1 MYKICAVTATR
12 AEYGVLKNTIK
23 RIIED
28 DELNLYLVVTGMHL
42 SKQYGYTIQEIID
55 DGIPVSDTVEIL
67 SEENDERAVTNAMGK
82 ETIAFG
88 EIFQRERPDMLLV
101 VGDRYEI
108 LPACQCAVIF
118 GIPIAHI
125 SGGEV
130 TEGAIDDSIRHAV
143 TKLSHLHFPG
153 CEVYRQR
160 IIQMGEEPQRVFN
173 YGDVGI
179 ENIKK
184 MEFMSKGE
192 LEKSLNILLD
202 KPYACVTFHPVTLEK
217 DSAERQIKELLSALR
232 EIKDMCFIFTKAN
245 ADVEGQII
253 NNCIDEFVEE
263 SENSVAFYSVGIK
276 RYLSLL
282 KGAEFVAGNSSSGI
296 IEAPTLNI
304 PTINIG
310 DRQKGRL
317 QAESILNC
325 KPIKEE
331 IIEAVKKARS
341 KEFKKIAKHTKNPY
355 EMGETSALIVNE
367 IKRFLNTENNKVKH
381 FYDMKERAD

>member
-1 MYKICAVTATR
+1 MYKICVVTATR
-12 AEYGVLKNTIK
+12 AEYGVLKKTIK
-23 RIIED
+23 RIMED
-28 DELNLYLVVTGMHL
+28 EELSLYLVVTGMHL
-42 SKQYGYTIQEIID
+42 SRQYGYTIQEIID
-55 DGIPVSDTVEIL
+55 DRLPISDTIEIL
-67 SEENDERAVTNAMGK
+67 SEENDERAITNAMGK

-88 EIFQRERPDMLLV
+88 EIFQREKPDMMLV

-217 DSAERQIKELLSALR
+217 DSAKHQIKELLHALR
-232 EIKDMCFIFTKAN
+232 EIEDMYFIFTKAN
-245 ADVEGQII
+245 ADMEGQII
-253 NNCIDEFVEE
+253 NDCIDDFVKEN
-263 SENSVAFYSVGIK
+263 ENSVAFYSVGIK

-282 KGAEFVAGNSSSGI
+282 KEAEFVIGNSSSGI
-296 IEAPTLNI
+296 IEAPSLNI
-304 PTINIG
+304 PTVNIG

-317 QAESILNC
+317 QAESVLNC
-325 KPIKEE
+325 RPIKEE
-331 IIEAVKKARS
+331 IIKTIQQARS
-341 KEFKKIAKHTKNPY
+341 KEFKETVKNVKNPY
-355 EMGETSALIVNE
+355 EMGETSVLIVKE
-367 IKRFLNTENNKVKH
+367 IKRFLSAENNKIKH
-381 FYDMKERAD
+381 FYDIIQKED

>member
-1 MYKICAVTATR
+1 MYKICVVTATR
-12 AEYGVLKNTIK
+12 AEYGVLKHTIR
-23 RIIED
+23 RIMED
-28 DELNLYLVVTGMHL
+28 EELNLYLVATGMHL
-42 SKQYGYTIQEIID
+42 SRQYGYTIQEIID
-55 DGIPVSDTVEIL
+55 DGIPVSDAIEIL
-67 SEENDERAVTNAMGK
+67 SEENDERAITNAMGK

-125 SGGEV
+125 SGGEI

-160 IIQMGEEPQRVFN
+160 IIQMGEEPERVFN
-173 YGDVGI
+173 YGDIGV

-184 MEFMSKGE
+184 TEFMPKGE
-192 LEKSLNILLD
+192 LEESLNISLD

-217 DSAERQIKELLSALR
+217 NSAEYQIKELLRALQ
-232 EIKDMCFIFTKAN
+232 EIKDMYFIFTKAN
-245 ADVEGQII
+245 ADMEGQII
-253 NNCIDEFVEE
+253 NDCIDNFVKEN
-263 SENSVAFYSVGIK
+263 ENSAAFYSVGIK

-282 KGAEFVAGNSSSGI
+282 KEAEFVIGNSSSGI
-296 IEAPTLNI
+296 IEAPSLNI
-304 PTINIG
+304 PTVNIG

-317 QAESILNC
+317 QAESVLNC
-325 KPIKEE
+325 RPIKEE
-331 IIEAVKKARS
+331 IVKTILKARS
-341 KEFKKIAKHTKNPY
+341 REFKEIVKNIKNPY
-355 EMGETSALIVNE
+355 GMGETSTLIVKE
-367 IKRFLNTENNKVKH
+367 IKRFLNSENNKIKH
-381 FYDMKERAD
+381 FYDMMEKVD

>member
-1 MYKICAVTATR
+1 MYKICVVTATR

-28 DELNLYLVVTGMHL
+28 EELNLYLVATGMHL
-42 SKQYGYTIQEIID
+42 SRQYGYTIQEIID
-55 DGIPVSDTVEIL
+55 DGIPVSDTIEIL
-67 SEENDERAVTNAMGK
+67 SEENDERAIVNAMGK
-82 ETIAFG
+82 EMIAFG
-88 EIFQRERPDMLLV
+88 EIFQREKPDMLLV

-118 GIPIAHI
+118 GVPIAHI
-125 SGGEV
+125 SGGEI
-130 TEGAIDDSIRHAV
+130 TEGAIHDSIRHAV

-160 IIQMGEEPQRVFN
+160 IIQMGEEPERVFN

-184 MEFMSKGE
+184 MVFMTKGE
-192 LEKSLNILLD
+192 LEKSLNISLD

-217 DSAERQIKELLSALR
+217 DSAEHQIKELLYALQ
-232 EIKDMCFIFTKAN
+232 EIKDMYFIFTKAN
-245 ADVEGQII
+245 ADLEGKII
-253 NNCIDEFVEE
+253 NDCIDDFVKEN
-263 SENSVAFYSVGIK
+263 ENSAAFYSVGIK

-282 KGAEFVAGNSSSGI
+282 KEAEFVIGNSSSGI
-296 IEAPTLNI
+296 IEAPSLNI
-304 PTINIG
+304 PTVNIG

-325 KPIKEE
+325 RPVKEE
-331 IIEAVKKARS
+331 IIRTIGQARS
-341 KEFKKIAKHTKNPY
+341 KEFKEKMKKISNPY
-355 EMGETSALIVNE
+355 EMGETSILIVNE
-367 IKRFLNTENNKVKH
+367 MKRFLNAENSKIKH
-381 FYDMKERAD
+381 FYDIIQKAD

>member
-1 MYKICAVTATR
+1 MYKICVVTATR

-28 DELNLYLVVTGMHL
+28 EELNLYLVATGMHL
-42 SKQYGYTIQEIID
+42 SRQYGYTIQEIID
-55 DGIPVSDTVEIL
+55 DGIPVSDTIEIL
-67 SEENDERAVTNAMGK
+67 SEENDERAVVNAMGK
-82 ETIAFG
+82 EMIAFG
-88 EIFQRERPDMLLV
+88 EIFQREKPDMLLV

-108 LPACQCAVIF
+108 LPACQCALIF
-118 GIPIAHI
+118 GVPIAHI
-125 SGGEV
+125 SGGEI

-160 IIQMGEEPQRVFN
+160 IIQMGEEPERVFN
-173 YGDVGI
+173 YGDVGV

-217 DSAERQIKELLSALR
+217 DSAQRQIKELLYALQ
-232 EIKDMCFIFTKAN
+232 EIKDMYFIFTKAN
-245 ADVEGQII
+245 ADMEGQII
-253 NNCIDEFVEE
+253 NDCIDGFVKEN
-263 SENSVAFYSVGIK
+263 ENSVAFFSVGIK

-282 KGAEFVAGNSSSGI
+282 KGAEFVIGNSSSGI
-296 IEAPTLNI
+296 IEAPSLNI
-304 PTINIG
+304 PTVNIG

-325 KPIKEE
+325 KPVKEE
-331 IIEAVKKARS
+331 ILETINKARS
-341 KEFKKIAKHTKNPY
+341 KKFKEVVRCIKNPY
-355 EMGETSALIVNE
+355 EMGETSTFIVKE
-367 IKRFLNTENNKVKH
+367 IKRFLNTENNKIKH
-381 FYDMKERAD
+381 FYDIIQKED